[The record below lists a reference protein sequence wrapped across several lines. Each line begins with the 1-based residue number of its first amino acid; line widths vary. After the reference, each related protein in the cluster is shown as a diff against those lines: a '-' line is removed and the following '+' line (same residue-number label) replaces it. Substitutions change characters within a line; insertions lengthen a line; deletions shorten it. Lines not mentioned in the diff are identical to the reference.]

1 MAIVGGIL
9 ALIVA
14 GVLFE
19 RTGELGGP
27 IFFGAI
33 GVVLFLWGLH
43 DD

>member
-9 ALIVA
+9 ALVVA

-19 RTGELGGP
+19 RTGSLAGP
-27 IFFGAI
+27 SSSGSW
-33 GVVLFLWGLH
+33 VVLFLWSLR

>member
-19 RTGELGGP
+19 RTGELGGSV
-27 IFFGAI
+27 FFGI
-33 GVVLFLWGLH
+33 VGVVLFLWGLH

>member
-9 ALIVA
+9 ALVVA

-27 IFFGAI
+27 IFSGS
-33 GVVLFLWGLH
+33 WGRAVPVGLR

>member
-19 RTGELGGP
+19 RAGELGGA
-27 IFFGAI
+27 IFFGI
-33 GVVLFLWGLH
+33 VGVVLFLWGLH
-43 DD
+43 ND

>member
-14 GVLFE
+14 GILFNSSE
-19 RTGELGGP
+19 GYGGV

-33 GVVLFLWGLH
+33 GVLLVLYGLH